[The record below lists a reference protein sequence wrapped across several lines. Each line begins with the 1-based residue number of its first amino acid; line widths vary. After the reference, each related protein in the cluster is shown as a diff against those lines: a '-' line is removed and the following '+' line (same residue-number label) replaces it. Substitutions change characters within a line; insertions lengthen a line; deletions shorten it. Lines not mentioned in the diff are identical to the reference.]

1 MKSAIAATLAIMSFA
16 SSSVYA
22 ASVTNVQCDQET
34 GTGVTKFRSSQA
46 VMPPWLG
53 GTIVNP
59 TASSVEATVMRA
71 IPAQLTY
78 DSSGRVATLT
88 SPSERLKVVLTY
100 PDSKLESVPIG
111 ASIYNTETGELLK
124 HLTLGKP
131 RGNAPPTKSSS
142 RSARSAN
149 IVVYDDW
156 EWVEETLDIETEI
169 TSDPFDLGYWD
180 LPYDDYWAEPAVPW
194 TCVKSNCELVCEVGI
209 VSGGVL
215 CSAFGMIPRIGAQA
229 AFLCSAVTAAAWTTC
244 KNVCYTYCQP

>member
-1 MKSAIAATLAIMSFA
+1 
-16 SSSVYA
+16 
-22 ASVTNVQCDQET
+22 
-34 GTGVTKFRSSQA
+34 
-46 VMPPWLG
+46 
-53 GTIVNP
+53 
-59 TASSVEATVMRA
+59 MRA

-88 SPSERLKVVLTY
+88 SPSERLQVVLTY

-111 ASIYNTETGELLK
+111 ASIYNIETGELLK
-124 HLTLGKP
+124 HLTLGKR
-131 RGNAPPTKSSS
+131 RGNTPPTKSSS
-142 RSARSAN
+142 GSARSAN

-194 TCVKSNCELVCEVGI
+194 TCIKSNCELVCEVGI
-209 VSGGVL
+209 ASGGVL
-215 CSAFGMIPRIGAQA
+215 CTAFGMIPRIGAQA
-229 AFLCSAVTAAAWTTC
+229 ATLCSAVTFAAWGAC